1 MITKLSAP
9 FTIEKIGQLKVGE
22 KVSLSGRLFTGRDKL
37 HKHLFDGG
45 ACPVS
50 LKDGV
55 IYHCGPIVIRNDGKW
70 LVKASGPTTSIREE
84 PYMPA
89 IIQKHGVRIII
100 GKGGMGAGTAKACAK
115 FGCVY
120 LEAVGGTA
128 QLLNQRIQK
137 VGNVHLFREFGA
149 TEAMWELDVVDFPAV
164 VAMDTRGRSLH
175 KRIQSSSKRIL
186 KKILKNSPPFKG

>member
-1 MITKLSAP
+1 MMTKIAAP
-9 FTIEKIGQLKVGE
+9 FTIDKIRELKIGE
-22 KVSLSGRLFTGRDKL
+22 KVRITGKVFTGRDRL
-37 HKHLFDGG
+37 HKHLYDGG
-45 ACPVS
+45 ACPVA
-50 LKDGV
+50 LKDGA
-55 IYHCGPIVIRNDGKW
+55 IYHCGPVVIRNDGTW

-84 PYMPA
+84 SYMPA
-89 IIQKHGVRIII
+89 IIQKQGVRVII

-115 FGCVY
+115 LGCVY

-137 VGNVHLFREFGA
+137 VGNVHFLREFGT
-149 TEAMWELDVVDFPAV
+149 TEAMWELDVVDFPAI
-164 VAMDTRGRSLH
+164 VAIDAHGRSLH

>member
-1 MITKLSAP
+1 MITKISAP
-9 FTIEKIGQLKVGE
+9 FTVEKIRELKVGE
-22 KVSLSGRLFTGRDKL
+22 KVSLTGKVFTGRDRL
-37 HKHLFDGG
+37 HKHLHDGG
-45 ACPVS
+45 LCPVS

-55 IYHCGPIVIRNDGKW
+55 IYHCGPVVIRDDGQW
-70 LVKASGPTTSIREE
+70 LVKASGPTTSMREE
-84 PYMPA
+84 PYTPA
-89 IIQKHGVRIII
+89 IIQKNGVRIII

-128 QLLNQRIQK
+128 QVLNQRIQK
-137 VGNVHLFREFGA
+137 VGNVHFLREFGA
-149 TEAMWELDVVDFPAV
+149 TEAMWELDVVDFPAI
-164 VAMDTRGRSLH
+164 VAMDARGRSLH